1 LDEKKLRKL
10 LEQKLSEE
18 DLEKLEAYLT
28 EEKLLRMEKIK
39 KIKEL
44 IERGEYDIPA
54 DEVAEKIIEFF
65 KKNQ

>member
-1 LDEKKLRKL
+1 M
-10 LEQKLSEE
+10 
-18 DLEKLEAYLT
+18 EKLEAYLT
-28 EEKLLRMEKIK
+28 EEKLLRMEKIR

>member
-1 LDEKKLRKL
+1 MDEKKLRRL
-10 LEQKLSEE
+10 LEQTLSEE

-28 EEKLLRMEKIK
+28 EEKLLRMEKIR

-44 IERGEYDIPA
+44 IEKGEYDIPA
-54 DEVAEKIIEFF
+54 EEVAEKIIEFF

>member
-1 LDEKKLRKL
+1 MDEKKLRKL

-28 EEKLLRMEKIK
+28 EEKLLRMEKIR

>member
-28 EEKLLRMEKIK
+28 EEKLLRMEKIR

>member
-1 LDEKKLRKL
+1 MDEKKLRKL